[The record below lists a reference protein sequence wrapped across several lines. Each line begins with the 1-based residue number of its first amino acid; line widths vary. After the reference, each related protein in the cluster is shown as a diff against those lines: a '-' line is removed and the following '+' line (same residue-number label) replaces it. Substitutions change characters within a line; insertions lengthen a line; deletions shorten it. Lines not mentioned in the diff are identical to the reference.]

1 MNNLLKIK
9 TPAQAE
15 AAARKALEL
24 DASLAEAHASLGLI
38 QMERLE
44 WDLAAASLNQRGPGD
59 DVEGLSEGVGMPV
72 GSRARCKANHV
83 GAHPRRLLA
92 GVDDV
97 PPDVAA
103 GQVSLREAQEI
114 EEMAAGLSK
123 VAATASQ
130 AAAKA
135 LPNWAALARDAAIF
149 TGVSALGGLAAQQ
162 FGRGV
167 DAAVDALT
175 FRRDLEEALRV
186 YPHLREQY
194 PKAEIEMV
202 YRSIRAIS
210 PATAKDPLLGG
221 QLLSSVLQNRDP
233 LSPGLPP
240 RFNLDIAKTI
250 TDISAKSRAIPG
262 DVEAALSESARQGVQ
277 VGHTLRQTAEERAYK
292 GLQTAEE
299 RVYKEQQGKLKEQ
312 LQAYRDAYG
321 PVP

>member
-1 MNNLLKIK
+1 MI
-9 TPAQAE
+9 
-15 AAARKALEL
+15 R
-24 DASLAEAHASLGLI
+24 
-38 QMERLE
+38 
-44 WDLAAASLNQRGPGD
+44 
-59 DVEGLSEGVGMPV
+59 
-72 GSRARCKANHV
+72 
-83 GAHPRRLLA
+83 
-92 GVDDV
+92 V
-97 PPDVAA
+97 PTRVYEDVAA